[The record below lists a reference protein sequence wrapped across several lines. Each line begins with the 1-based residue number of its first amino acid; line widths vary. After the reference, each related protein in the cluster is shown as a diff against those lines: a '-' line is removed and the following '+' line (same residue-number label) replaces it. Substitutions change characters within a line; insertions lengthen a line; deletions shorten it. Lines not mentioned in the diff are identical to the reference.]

1 MRKSLRKQGS
11 FYAEITLENCY
22 NDASSVEVFGEFSKN
37 PWKEK
42 VSLNKSVT
50 NNVWKVDLNIKIGQ

>member
-1 MRKSLRKQGS
+1 MKKLIVIAVLTIGLSTFAQKP
-11 FYAEITLENCY
+11 A
-22 NDASSVEVFGEFSKN
+22 KN